1 MSSTRARKP
10 AGSVAL
16 VGAGTGDPGLLAVR
30 ATELI
35 RAADLVVANVRCGE
49 AVLTLAGPDAE
60 VVMTEPGEL
69 QGAVLA
75 AAAKDGRAVVRLL
88 PGDPFVADGGAT

>member
-30 ATELI
+30 ATEL
-35 RAADLVVANVRCGE
+35 L
-49 AVLTLAGPDAE
+49 
-60 VVMTEPGEL
+60 
-69 QGAVLA
+69 
-75 AAAKDGRAVVRLL
+75 
-88 PGDPFVADGGAT
+88 